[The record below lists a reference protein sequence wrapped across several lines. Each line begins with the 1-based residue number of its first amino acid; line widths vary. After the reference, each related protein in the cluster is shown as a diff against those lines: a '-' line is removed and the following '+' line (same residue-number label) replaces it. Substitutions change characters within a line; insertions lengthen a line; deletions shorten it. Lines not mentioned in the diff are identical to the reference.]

1 MLIDVV
7 FSVKFICIF
16 LRYIRISIVF
26 YFLFLLHTSTT
37 KNSLQWTKGVTYM
50 VYKVLCITQ
59 GCPTVCSRY
68 TMWPAKDKWPAD
80 MRLLKIL
87 IGLFFEN
94 FTRIRK
100 FLSCYCINISPAA
113 PLNLTSFKLT
123 RGPPYN
129 SKLSRCFHKF
139 SRGATCIIAL

>member
-1 MLIDVV
+1 MC
-7 FSVKFICIF
+7 FT
-16 LRYIRISIVF
+16 F
-26 YFLFLLHTSTT
+26 YFYYFNN
-37 KNSLQWTKGVTYM
+37 KKFQWTKGVTYM

-100 FLSCYCINISPAA
+100 FLSCYCIKISPAA